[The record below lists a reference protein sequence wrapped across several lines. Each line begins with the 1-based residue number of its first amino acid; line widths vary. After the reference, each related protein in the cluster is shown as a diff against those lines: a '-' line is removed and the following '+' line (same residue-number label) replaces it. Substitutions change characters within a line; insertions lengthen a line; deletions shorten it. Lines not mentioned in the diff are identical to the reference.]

1 MLNKKQNRTLFY
13 IFFLSFFIFF
23 IKFSTGITF
32 ANTYKITELE
42 ITEPY
47 DINFDKDKII
57 DIAFQN
63 AYEELMLTITTIDD
77 AYISKNKDLKLIK
90 TLIES
95 FSIVDEKFI
104 DNKYIAKFEVN
115 FDKKEVLNFLE
126 RKNIFSSIPKRNRL
140 FIMPILVDINSNQI
154 SLLSEN
160 PFYINWNKEKK
171 NIIF

>member
-63 AYEELMLTITTIDD
+63 AYKKRPDI
-77 AYISKNKDLKLIK
+77 KLH
-90 TLIES
+90 
-95 FSIVDEKFI
+95 
-104 DNKYIAKFEVN
+104 KYYDGSHPDILGTYLAAC
-115 FDKKEVLNFLE
+115 VL
-126 RKNIFSSIPKRNRL
+126 FSSITNKS
-140 FIMPILVDINSNQI
+140 PINIRYDYFGKINSDDKLFLQ
-154 SLLSEN
+154 
-160 PFYINWNKEKK
+160 
-171 NIIF
+171 NIAHKTVEDFFNIKLK